1 MLMRA
6 SVSGRTDSRHWIT
19 GARQRPQV
27 VSCSALWRPPGAPAA
42 SLPATPSPSPQV
54 LVAAARRPSLEASVC
69 KCGDGHVEG
78 LQQTKINFLPVSVR
92 VSSKAK

>member
-1 MLMRA
+1 M
-6 SVSGRTDSRHWIT
+6 
-19 GARQRPQV
+19 
-27 VSCSALWRPPGAPAA
+27 
-42 SLPATPSPSPQV
+42 
-54 LVAAARRPSLEASVC
+54 AAARRPSLKASVC